1 MLSGGKEMEEV
12 IVLYIHF
19 VKVEMKPKLPN
30 YVFSS
35 NNN

>member
-1 MLSGGKEMEEV
+1 MLSGGKEMEV